1 MRSDSR
7 VIYDWIITSPDCSR
21 HYSHNYR
28 IYLFT
33 FHLTS
38 TGRNLYRIMVYL
50 KPLLALSSLLSLGQA
65 QWSPNVPLETRSL
78 DEIYEAAK
86 KESGPLVVSSGGD
99 GKYSCGC
106 YPYLLLIAYLAG
118 NQNDF
123 IINAFQK
130 RFPDIQVNWTVD
142 LSKYHASRIDR
153 GFYGEGETTDVV
165 ILQTLQDF
173 PRWKSQNRLMYY
185 KPAVWNDIYASER
198 DPQGAYLPIAECK
211 LTLLHGFGGIFWDST
226 KLNESEVPDDYASFT
241 DPKWHGKLVLTY
253 PNDDDAVLY
262 LFTKIIGRYG
272 FEWLDAL
279 QANDVQWVRGSYTPA
294 AVISAAH
301 NNTSNPRSI
310 TFTTADGSEDWWG
323 IKTPQKDE
331 SMSWSQTGAILAST
345 KRPETSKLLLSFLVS
360 DEWQKAQADAGSFV
374 PRVSLD
380 QGRLYEQ
387 NVSEVGGFR
396 VFMNQ
401 RNVVDWWKSQLE
413 TTLGTPQGIS
423 PLDVY
428 PRV

>member
-1 MRSDSR
+1 
-7 VIYDWIITSPDCSR
+7 
-21 HYSHNYR
+21 
-28 IYLFT
+28 
-33 FHLTS
+33 
-38 TGRNLYRIMVYL
+38 MVYL
-50 KPLLALSSLLSLGQA
+50 NRLLALSSLLSLGQA
-65 QWSPNVPLETRSL
+65 QWSRNVPLETRTL

-86 KESGPLVVSSGGD
+86 KESGPLIVSSGGD
-99 GKYSCGC
+99 
-106 YPYLLLIAYLAG
+106 AWLAG

-123 IINAFQK
+123 IIDAFQK

-153 GFYGEGETTDVV
+153 GFYGKGETTDVV

-185 KPAVWNDIYASER
+185 KPTVWNDIYASER
-198 DPQGAYLPIAECK
+198 DPHGAYLPIAEY
-211 LTLLHGFGGIFWDST
+211 GFGGIFWDST

-262 LFTKIIGRYG
+262 LFAKIIGRYG
-272 FEWLDAL
+272 FEWLNAL

-301 NNTSNPRSI
+301 NNTRNPRSI
-310 TFTTADGSEDWWG
+310 TFTTADGSENWWG
-323 IKTPQKDE
+323 IKNPQKDE
-331 SMSWSQTGAILAST
+331 SMSWSQTAAILAST
-345 KRPETSKLLLSFLVS
+345 KKPETSKLLLSFLVS

-396 VFMNQ
+396 VFMSQ

-413 TTLGTPQGIS
+413 TTLGTPQGPS